1 MKREIFNSGFM
12 FTLATFQRFALAICA
27 MLIVGGCASTS
38 QKDSEFLGNVKYIE
52 GSAEDDS
59 SASAEAAAAQREAEL
74 AKAEADRLREEMAE
88 RDRQAEAARAEA
100 EAARAQGTT
109 GTDSD
114 VSDGSEPAAI
124 PSDLSIYFGYDKYEV
139 EAKYNDLISKHA
151 TYMIDTPDVS
161 VRLEGNCDE
170 RGGREY
176 NLALGSRRS
185 ESVKRALIGL
195 GVSESRIESISFG
208 KEKPI
213 AFGNDED
220 SYKLNRRVDFV
231 YR

>member
-12 FTLATFQRFALAICA
+12 FTLATFQKLALALCA
-27 MLIVGGCASTS
+27 TLIVGGCASTS

-52 GSAEDDS
+52 GSDDS
-59 SASAEAAAAQREAEL
+59 SASAEAEAAQREAEL

-100 EAARAQGTT
+100 ARAQGADSAT
-109 GTDSD
+109 GGGVTDD
-114 VSDGSEPAAI
+114 SELAAI
-124 PSDLSIYFGYDKYEV
+124 PSELSIYFGYDKYQV
-139 EAKYNDLISKHA
+139 EAKFNDLVSKHA
-151 TYMIDTPDVS
+151 DYMMNNPDIA

-185 ESVKRALIGL
+185 ESVKRALVGL
-195 GVSESRIESISFG
+195 GVNESRIESISFG

-220 SYKLNRRVDFV
+220 SYRLNRRVDFV